1 MILSIIFIPL
11 VLILGLPTLLTYY
24 LVRRNKVEYL
34 ELPNGKRYAGL
45 WDRFLAGIIDNI
57 ILLIIIFFL
66 SAILSQTQVRGGGF
80 WIGFFYYVLQQTSKN
95 QRTLGMQ
102 AMKIKIY
109 TENYERVGF
118 WRLSGRY
125 FITLLSGIPLG
136 LGFLM
141 IGWTKRKQG
150 FHDIVARTIH
160 LKEE

>member
-1 MILSIIFIPL
+1 
-11 VLILGLPTLLTYY
+11 
-24 LVRRNKVEYL
+24 
-34 ELPNGKRYAGL
+34 
-45 WDRFLAGIIDNI
+45 
-57 ILLIIIFFL
+57 
-66 SAILSQTQVRGGGF
+66 
-80 WIGFFYYVLQQTSKN
+80 
-95 QRTLGMQ
+95 MQ